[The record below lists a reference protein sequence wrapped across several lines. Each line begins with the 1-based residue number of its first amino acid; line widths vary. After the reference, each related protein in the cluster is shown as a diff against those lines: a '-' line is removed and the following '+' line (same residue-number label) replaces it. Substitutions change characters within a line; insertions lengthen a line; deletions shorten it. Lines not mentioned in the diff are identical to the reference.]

1 MLYYNHEVFTYMSDS
16 KVTKINSVLNDTLSY
31 LEESKST
38 IVNIIALI
46 EHKDGFVE
54 YHSTP
59 TDLNLLYLLHRKVQE
74 ELNIISSLQYPSTE
88 NAFLEAGE

>member
-1 MLYYNHEVFTYMSDS
+1 MASNVVKL
-16 KVTKINSVLNDTLSY
+16 NSVLNDTLSY
-31 LEESKST
+31 LEDNKAS
-38 IVNIIALI
+38 IINIIALI

-59 TDLNLLYLLHRKVQE
+59 TDLNLLFLLHRKVQE
-74 ELNIISSLQYPSTE
+74 ELNLISALQYPSTE